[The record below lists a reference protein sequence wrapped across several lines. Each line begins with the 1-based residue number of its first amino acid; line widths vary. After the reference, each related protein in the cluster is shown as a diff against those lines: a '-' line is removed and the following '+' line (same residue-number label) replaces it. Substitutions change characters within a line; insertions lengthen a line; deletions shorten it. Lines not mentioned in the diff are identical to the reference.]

1 MDPEWCQIKR
11 DKEGNALLHRGTTD
25 QENISI
31 LKTYVPK
38 LGTPNEK
45 SDLKILRHRLIPTQ

>member
-11 DKEGNALLHRGTTD
+11 DKEEHALLHRGTTD

-38 LGTPNEK
+38 LGTPNK
-45 SDLKILRHRLIPTQ
+45 KTDFKISRYRLIPTQ